1 MIDERVEDKCC
12 KRCAKTGHSWA
23 YCRAPQPRT
32 TSHRSE
38 TVAAGKRKAEDQPEE
53 GSRPSKK
60 GKEKAADQST
70 PTAAAYRQAT
80 PGPSNYFEED
90 SDQDT
95 EGRDF
100 W

>member
-1 MIDERVEDKCC
+1 MIDARVEDKCC
-12 KRCAKTGHSWA
+12 KRCAKTGHSGA

-38 TVAAGKRKAEDQPEE
+38 KVAAGKRKADDQPE
-53 GSRPSKK
+53 GGNRPSKK
-60 GKEKAADQST
+60 GKEKAADQLT

-80 PGPSNYFEED
+80 PGPSNYFEAD
-90 SDQDT
+90 LDT
-95 EGRDF
+95 IWKGRDF